1 MQFDLVT
8 LFNLLLVQ
16 AVIAAVLLFALPGR
30 QASPAT
36 RWAQGFAALL
46 ALAWL
51 LLAASGQMPQQR
63 VLIALAMLAFAASLS
78 ALWWA
83 VGLWLTPRRGKLLM
97 AGATL
102 LMPLVY
108 VLQFD
113 QATFRVGW
121 AHAWLA
127 LQLLMIV
134 ISLMLP
140 QKGSRHATPPSTENR
155 RWRSLLVLAALPL
168 ACLFV
173 VRGTMGAFGLVLD
186 SPFEPEPVNTLMG
199 LMCMVAM
206 TLALLALILAWR
218 GEVEAGLAR
227 LTQVD
232 ALTGL
237 PDRDSF
243 NERALAM
250 ISMARRYQEPLSL
263 MILDIDFLDKIN
275 QEQGREAGDRAL
287 ALFASCMNAQ
297 MRLGDLVGRVGGEEF
312 GMLMARSDAQG
323 PLAFDKRMRAALQQR
338 SAAELGFEVNF
349 SAGWA
354 PLRRGDRNIAD
365 LMRRA
370 ETALYEAKH
379 AGRGQLVSE
388 PGLD

>member
-1 MQFDLVT
+1 MHFDLVT

-16 AVIAAVLLFALPGR
+16 ALIAALLLIALPGR
-30 QASPAT
+30 HASRAT

-46 ALAWL
+46 AIGWL
-51 LLAASGQMPQQR
+51 LLAASAQGQER
-63 VLIALAMLAFAASLS
+63 TLLALSMLAFAASLS

-97 AGATL
+97 GLATL
-102 LMPLVY
+102 LMPAVY
-108 VLQFD
+108 ALQFD
-113 QATFRVGW
+113 QPAFRVGW

-127 LQLLMIV
+127 LQLLMIA
-134 ISLMLP
+134 ISAGMP
-140 QKGSRHATPPSTENR
+140 QKGSRHAPPPSTGSL
-155 RWRSLLVLAALPL
+155 RWRSLLLLAVVPL
-168 ACLFV
+168 ALLFV
-173 VRGTMGAFGLVLD
+173 VRGVLGLFDHQLDNPFTPDPANTVL
-186 SPFEPEPVNTLMG
+186 G

-206 TLALLALILAWR
+206 MLALLALVLAWR
-218 GEVEAGLAR
+218 GEAEAELAR

-232 ALTGL
+232 GLTGL

-243 NERALAM
+243 TQRAVAM

-263 MILDIDFLDKIN
+263 MVLDVDFLNKIN
-275 QEQGREAGDRAL
+275 ESQGREAGDRAL
-287 ALFASCMNAQ
+287 ALFASCLNAQ

-312 GMLMARSDAQG
+312 GMLMARTDAQG
-323 PLAFDKRMRAALQQR
+323 PAAFDKRLRAAVQQR
-338 SAAELGFEVNF
+338 AAVELGFEVNY

-354 PLRRGDRNIAD
+354 PLRRGDRNIGD

-379 AGRGQLVSE
+379 GGRGQLVSE
-388 PGLD
+388 PGLE